1 MKRTVRLIS
10 WACGSLFTVFA
21 VLYLFMMQSDLLTTA
36 QHLLSKGQ
44 TAYSPIW
51 GTAIIVLILL
61 LLQKL
66 FRKVLVYPLRF
77 HALYYFPSS
86 LALGLITAFTARTG
100 WDVDWSISWLR
111 LLVYIF
117 LYFTVT
123 WVALHFPD
131 TKSRKHDTITYLWT
145 NFLLLSL
152 QFCMVG
158 SLGNTNDVYHYRL
171 RVEKYMAAHQDT
183 LALQVGFKSLQADR
197 NLTAMRMFALSRC
210 GQMGEKLFEYPQ
222 YYGSDG
228 LIPNRTDTI
237 DTYGWTNE
245 LHKHLG
251 GKPGK
256 GIKSTTRF
264 LELLTH
270 LPSATPAA
278 KDYLL
283 CAYLLDKDLERFV
296 DTLPEYYTVNDSLPL
311 CYKEAV
317 VLYNRLHTHPAIIY
331 KNEAIETNLNDFMQL
346 GNSYNDPTERSNQC
360 RRMYGN
366 TYWWYYYYQSL
377 LPENSRHK

>member
-10 WACGSLFTVFA
+10 WACGSLFAVFA
-21 VLYLFMMQSDLLTTA
+21 VLYLFMMQSDLLITA

-51 GTAIIVLILL
+51 GTVVIVLILL

-66 FRKVLVYPLRF
+66 FRKVLTFPLRF
-77 HALYYFPSS
+77 HALYYFPSC
-86 LALGLITAFTARTG
+86 LVLGLITAFVAQTNWEVSLSTN
-100 WDVDWSISWLR
+100 WIL
-111 LLVYIF
+111 LLVYTF
-117 LYFTVT
+117 LYFTMT
-123 WVALHFPD
+123 WIALHFPD

-171 RVEKYMAAHQDT
+171 KVEKYMADQQDT

-197 NLTAMRMFALSRC
+197 DLTVMRMFALSRC
-210 GQMGEKLFEYPQ
+210 DQLSEKLFEYPQ

-228 LIPNRTDTI
+228 LIPNCTDTV
-237 DTYGWTNE
+237 DTYGWKKE
-245 LHKHLG
+245 LYKHLG

-256 GIKSTTRF
+256 GIKNTTRF
-264 LELLTH
+264 LELLNR

-296 DTLPEYYTVNDSLPL
+296 DTLPKYYTVNDSLPL

-317 VLYNRLHTHPAIIY
+317 VLYDRLHTHPAIVY

-346 GNSYNDPTERSNQC
+346 GASYDTPTERSNQC
-360 RRMYGN
+360 RQMYDH
-366 TYWWYYYYQSL
+366 TYWWYYYYQNL
-377 LPENSRHK
+377 TPENSRHK